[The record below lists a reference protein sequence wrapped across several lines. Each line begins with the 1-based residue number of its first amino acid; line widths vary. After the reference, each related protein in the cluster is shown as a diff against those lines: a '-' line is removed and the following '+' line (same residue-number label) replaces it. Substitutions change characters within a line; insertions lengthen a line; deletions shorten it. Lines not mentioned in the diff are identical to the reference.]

1 MPFCTLI
8 LTAALVTAA
17 MPATPQT
24 RREGALQFGVD
35 PSLQD
40 RGGAQYFFAV
50 LHPQPSPLQRE
61 PVRSLARIL
70 PPGGKDREQ
79 LHAMASRFVYT
90 LEKDVSFFTAER
102 ADDLTYI
109 RALMPE
115 AKVERLGPLFFRSHL
130 LPASNFRVRFLGT
143 DSLAQPEQAAVL
155 KTLVSFAPELG
166 VPTAIAIQV
175 NEDFERVMAVRT
187 AEISVTWTGYY
198 RLERG
203 RTRVVS
209 YGLTLL
215 HNTPPFFLGGD
226 DRLHDSLLK
235 EMVRLI
241 HGMRTLQPPPPVL
254 KVVVPL
260 PPEAAPEAP
269 PLPPRV
275 LDGGAGRPDAG
286 PHRGDAGG

>member
-1 MPFCTLI
+1 
-8 LTAALVTAA
+8 
-17 MPATPQT
+17 MPATPPQT
-24 RREGALQFGVD
+24 RREGVLRFGVD

-40 RGGAQYFFAV
+40 RGGAQYFFTV

-61 PVRSLARIL
+61 PVRSLARML
-70 PPGGKDREQ
+70 PAGGKDWDP

-90 LEKDVSFFTAER
+90 LEKDVTFFTAER

-115 AKVERLGPLFFRSHL
+115 ANVERLGDRFFRSHL

-143 DSLAQPEQAAVL
+143 PQLAQPEQGPL
-155 KTLVSFAPELG
+155 IKTFVAFAPELG

-241 HGMRTLQPPPPVL
+241 HGMRTLRPPPPVL
-254 KVVVPL
+254 PVLVPL
-260 PPEAAPEAP
+260 PPEAPAD
-269 PLPPRV
+269 PRSGP
-275 LDGGAGRPDAG
+275 DGGADRPDAG
-286 PHRGDAGG
+286 PGPGDAGR